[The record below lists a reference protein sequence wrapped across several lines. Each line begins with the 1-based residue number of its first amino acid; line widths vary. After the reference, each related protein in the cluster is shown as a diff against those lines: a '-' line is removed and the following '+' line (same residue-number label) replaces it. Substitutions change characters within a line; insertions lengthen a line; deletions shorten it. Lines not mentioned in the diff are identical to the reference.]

1 MPGQS
6 DNYYNIRKNTQEENK
21 KYKQYSCVPNG
32 FKPSISQLIKKGYN
46 PLLLKAALG
55 MIGRETSYGNSLR
68 YKILSPLKNI
78 GAYLGFDTSAGLAQM
93 KNSTKESL
101 NIKEDINTV
110 TGALIAIYK
119 FLDRSYKKAIQEGY
133 STSQPSTTPKTS
145 TGNAALDISIASY
158 NIGFGRIVKYCKTD
172 DPNIKRPC
180 SKAGKIVEQSVVG
193 APNMGV
199 TGQKSNPN
207 DNVKKTKFKVSN
219 ELVKNYLPNIPINKL
234 TTYGYVDEVA
244 NRIKGFNCF

>member
-1 MPGQS
+1 M
-6 DNYYNIRKNTQEENK
+6 
-21 KYKQYSCVPNG
+21 V
-32 FKPSISQLIKKGYN
+32 
-46 PLLLKAALG
+46 KAALG
-55 MIGRETSYGNSLR
+55 IIGRESSYGQSSRFKL
-68 YKILSPLKNI
+68 LSPLKNI

-110 TGALIAIYK
+110 TGALIAVYK
-119 FLDRSYKKAIQEGY
+119 YLDRSYKKAQQEGY

-158 NIGFGRIVKYCKTD
+158 NIGYGRIIKYCKTD

-180 SKAGKIVEQSVVG
+180 TMAGKVVKEQSVIG
-193 APNMGV
+193 APSMGV
-199 TGQKSNPN
+199 TLQKDNPN
-207 DNVKKTKFKVSN
+207 DKVTKYKVSN
-219 ELVKNYLPNIPINKL
+219 ELVKNYLPNIPIGDL

-244 NRIKGFNCF
+244 KRIKGFNCF